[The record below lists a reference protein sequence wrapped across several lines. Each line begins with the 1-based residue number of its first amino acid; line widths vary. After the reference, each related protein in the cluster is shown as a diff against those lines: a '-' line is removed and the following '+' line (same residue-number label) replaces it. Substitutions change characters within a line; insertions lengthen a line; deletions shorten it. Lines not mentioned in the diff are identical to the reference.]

1 MTKRMRLFSLAST
14 ILVMAILFSGYMPYQ
29 GGAPSPYY
37 YTGSP
42 GDGHNCSQCHGNAST
57 ANGWITSNIPASGY
71 VPGTSY
77 LITATNTISG
87 SGKYGFEVSPQSNS
101 GTLLGTLAPGTNS
114 KLVGSKWITQSNA
127 SNSVTS
133 WTFTWTAPVA
143 GTGSVTFYG
152 SFARSTGSAV
162 KLSTLTVTE
171 QTGGSLPGAAGPI
184 SGPSSVCQNSIAT
197 FSVGSITGATG
208 YSWSVPAGAS
218 ITSGQGTTAVTV
230 NFGPSATSGIIS
242 VYGTNVSGNGASSSL
257 PVAVNSLPVPAGV
270 ITGISTPCAGSTQ
283 NYSVTPASGVSY
295 TWFVP
300 GGSAIISGQGSNSIQ
315 VLTGN
320 SNGNIEVVPVNSCG
334 SGSGSNLPISISLP
348 PAQPGAIEGTSSP
361 CQSGSVVYSVINAT
375 GTIYTWQVPPGCTIT
390 GGQGTNSITVSM
402 GNESGN
408 IEVIA
413 SNDCGNSLSQSKAIY
428 LQQLPGIT
436 ASVSG
441 PSEVYLTTTFTS
453 EYSTSGAVNGENYL
467 WELTPAE
474 AGTISGMG
482 LNALATWNTSFTGM
496 VYIRAKALNTCGE
509 GAWSDIKE
517 TMLINN
523 TGLDE
528 AGQDQI
534 LVYPSP
540 TDGRFTLEIPGMNGT
555 ALVRILN
562 ISGVELKRLEFIATS
577 PVMIDIQQPTGLYLL
592 VIQTE
597 NKIFK
602 KKFLVR

>member
-348 PAQPGAIEGTSSP
+348 PAQPGAIEGPSSP

-375 GTIYTWQVPPGCTIT
+375 GTFYIWQVPPGCTIT
-390 GGQGTNSITVSM
+390 SGQGTNSITLSM

-408 IEVIA
+408 IEVVA
-413 SNDCGNSLSQSKAIY
+413 SNDCGNSLSQSKAISV
-428 LQQLPGIT
+428 QQLPGIT

-509 GAWSDIKE
+509 GAWSELKE

-555 ALVRILN
+555 ALVRILST
-562 ISGVELKRLEFIATS
+562 SGVELKRLEFIATS